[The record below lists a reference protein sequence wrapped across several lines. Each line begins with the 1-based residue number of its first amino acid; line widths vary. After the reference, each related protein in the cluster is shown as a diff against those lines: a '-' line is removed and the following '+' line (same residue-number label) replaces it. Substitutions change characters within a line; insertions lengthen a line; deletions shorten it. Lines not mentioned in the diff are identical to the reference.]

1 VGKTVL
7 YGQNDLSA
15 GKQAHYFTIGAMLM
29 FKESKISQR
38 LNNLEQHLKQEN
50 PILSE
55 VVQDFRELDRI
66 SRKLG
71 FLQREES
78 HANRTPWWPLISI
91 LGIYSAGKSTFIN
104 NFLQYKLQ
112 DVGTQAVD
120 DKFSVLCFT
129 RDDKDRVLPGLAL
142 DADPRFPLYKISAA
156 IEAVAAGQ
164 GEHIDAYLQ
173 LKTCPSPKL
182 RGKILI
188 DSPGFDADAQRT
200 STLRITDHIIDLSDL
215 VLVFFDARHP
225 ETGSMRDTLEHLVKT
240 SVNRRDSN
248 KFLYILNQIDVTA
261 NEDSLE
267 QVFAAWQRALA
278 QYGLTAGSS
287 YAIYNKDSAIAFESE
302 DVRAR
307 FEGKRDADATAIYRR
322 IEQVG
327 VERAYRIVGMLEQ
340 IALMLKQDVVSL
352 LQRFIIRWRHK
363 VLWLEA
369 TILAGLVAAFL
380 ALTIWGG
387 YWEGLSLNLP
397 LWELV
402 TKNNYT
408 KYGALAI
415 LIAVAGYVHFSIRGW
430 AADRVKKKL
439 LKEIKDP
446 DLISNYQRAL
456 NKNSRWW
463 RSLFSPNPVG
473 WGRRTAAGLVK
484 VVEDSNAYIQKLN
497 DEFTNPSGKEK
508 SEPSVEQQAV
518 EDSNRRDLGRIES
531 ENTLG
536 TATGRAPSKNRSN

>member
-1 VGKTVL
+1 
-7 YGQNDLSA
+7 
-15 GKQAHYFTIGAMLM
+15 M
-29 FKESKISQR
+29 FKESKINQR
-38 LNNLEQHLKQEN
+38 LKKLEQHLKQEN

-55 VVQDFRELDRI
+55 VVQNFRELDRI

-71 FLQREES
+71 FMQREES
-78 HANRTPWWPLISI
+78 HATRTPWWPLISI

-104 NFLQYKLQ
+104 DFLQYNLQ
-112 DVGTQAVD
+112 DVGIQAVD
-120 DKFSVLCFT
+120 DKFSVICFT
-129 RDDKDRVLPGLAL
+129 RDDKERVLPGLAL
-142 DADPRFPLYKISAA
+142 DADPRFPLYKISQA
-156 IEAVAAGQ
+156 IEEVAAGR

-173 LKTCPSPKL
+173 LKTCPSKML

-240 SVNRRDSN
+240 TVNRRDSN

-267 QVFAAWQRALA
+267 EVFAAWQRALA

-287 YAIYNKDSAIAFESE
+287 YAIYNKESAIPFEKE

-307 FEGKRDADATAIYRR
+307 FEGKRDADSRAIARR

-340 IALMLKQDVVSL
+340 IAQMLKQDVVSL
-352 LQRFIIRWRHK
+352 LQHFIKRWRRK
-363 VLWLEA
+363 VLWLEG
-369 TILAGLVAAFL
+369 TILACLVAAFM

-387 YWEGLSLNLP
+387 YWEGLSLKLP
-397 LWELV
+397 FWDLI

-408 KYGALAI
+408 KYGVPAI
-415 LIAVAGYVHFSIRGW
+415 LIAAAGYVHFSFRRW
-430 AADRVKKKL
+430 AARKVKEKL
-439 LKEIKDP
+439 LAGVKDT
-446 DLISNYQRAL
+446 DLVPNYRRAL
-456 NKNSRWW
+456 DKSSRWW
-463 RSLFSPNPVG
+463 RSLFFPNPAG
-473 WGRRTAAGLVK
+473 WGKRTSARLGT
-484 VVEDSNAYIQKLN
+484 VVEASNAYIQKLN
-497 DEFTNPSGKEK
+497 DEYTNPSGKEK
-508 SEPSVEQQAV
+508 SEFSIEEQAV
-518 EDSNRRDLGRIES
+518 EDAKRRNLGRIES
-531 ENTLG
+531 ENTLR
-536 TATGRAPSKNRSN
+536 AHTGQISSKN